1 MTVDNSGERRID
13 PSKLTTD
20 AVLAAKEDLRREI
33 REAERL
39 RQIEHT
45 TLRDLVFAAIDNS
58 QSQRE
63 AMRRDLELNDRRIEE
78 GVVLRFI
85 AVDQRFVERDTRTEQ
100 AAQES
105 RISLDAALAAA
116 KEAVG
121 EQNKSNTQSI
131 LKSETST
138 MKLIDGLQTLMSTN
152 TDATNDKIADL
163 RTRLD
168 RGEGNITGATN
179 LRIAQRAG
187 INQNTAV
194 ITASLISIGIV
205 VSTLIAV
212 FHK

>member
-1 MTVDNSGERRID
+1 MDDGNLPPVD
-13 PSKLTTD
+13 PTKLTTD
-20 AVLAAKEDLRREI
+20 AVNAAKEDLRREI
-33 REAERL
+33 KEAERL
-39 RQIEHT
+39 RIIEHT
-45 TLRDLVFAAIDNS
+45 TLHNLVFAAIDARKEDTQALRIEVLSNS
-58 QSQRE
+58 
-63 AMRRDLELNDRRIEE
+63 RRVEE
-78 GVVLRFI
+78 GVVLRFN
-85 AVDQRFVERDTRTEQ
+85 AVDQRFTERDTRTEQ

-121 EQNKSNTQSI
+121 EQNKSNNQSI
-131 LKSETST
+131 SKSETST
-138 MKLIDGLQTLMSTN
+138 MKLIEGLQVLMSTN

-187 INQNTAV
+187 VSQNTAV
-194 ITASLISIGIV
+194 ITASLISLSIV